1 MPRGTR
7 HELTGLLL
15 RHGPTLIIRVKGG
28 GEWCLDAPT
37 HAWRLV
43 GRRVSVTGVRDGFDL
58 LDIQHLQVCEVG
70 NGSRAVVRSRSPGT
84 TIRYALSRCISAFF
98 SIVRSGKG

>member
-15 RHGPTLIIRVKGG
+15 RDGPTLILRVDGG
-28 GEWCLDAPT
+28 GEWHLDAPM

-43 GRRVSVTGVRDGFDL
+43 GRRVSVTGARDGFDL
-58 LDIQHLQVCEVG
+58 LSVQYLQVCKVG
-70 NGSRAVVRSRSPGT
+70 SGPRAAVRSR
-84 TIRYALSRCISAFF
+84 
-98 SIVRSGKG
+98 

>member
-15 RHGPTLIIRVKGG
+15 RQGTTLVLRVDGG
-28 GEWCLDAPT
+28 GEWRLDAPT

-58 LDIQHLQVCEVG
+58 LGVG
-70 NGSRAVVRSRSPGT
+70 RLDLCKGESGPRGEARSLPPASF
-84 TIRYALSRCISAFF
+84 IRLALSRCISALFPY
-98 SIVRSGKG
+98 RSRR